1 MVREELD
8 RLFEMTRLAA
18 AGMLESRYDEELESL
33 TVKLEAVID
42 EVEDPI
48 IADMI
53 RERYLKNRK
62 WFQIAAKWA
71 VTPDA
76 ARKSCMRAIAAV
88 PDHAVSRPGERKE
101 GRDAE
106 HTAGAQKTALRTRP
120 SCGRCGAAAVE
131 EPQRRPRAA
140 GRPAMSAPSSAEYR
154 TEYARAYKAA
164 DQREQSR
171 SEGDAAAEIKRRRSR
186 GGTADKAHG
195 KRVYKHFR
203 ACRLCRKE
211 RARKAARRRAQ
222 KCAHRCDLFVKNA
235 EIYKGGA
242 YH

>member
-76 ARKSCMRAIAAV
+76 ARKSCMRAIAAAA
-88 PDHAVSRPGERKE
+88 DHAVSRPGERKE

-106 HTAGAQKTALRTRP
+106 HTGGMRKTALRTCP

-131 EPQRRPRAA
+131 EPQRRARAA
-140 GRPAMSAPSSAEYR
+140 GSPAMSAASSCE
-154 TEYARAYKAA
+154 
-164 DQREQSR
+164 
-171 SEGDAAAEIKRRRSR
+171 
-186 GGTADKAHG
+186 
-195 KRVYKHFR
+195 
-203 ACRLCRKE
+203 
-211 RARKAARRRAQ
+211 
-222 KCAHRCDLFVKNA
+222 
-235 EIYKGGA
+235 
-242 YH
+242 